1 MSDEP
6 EPITMAIW
14 IALLRGINVGG
25 RNRLPMKSLA
35 SIFTAAGC
43 TDVAT
48 YIQSGNVVFQADIQS
63 VDAFARTIG
72 TAIEARHGFL
82 PGLHLI
88 ERREFA
94 NAIAANPY
102 EHATADPKSL
112 HVFFLNR
119 EPASTAPA
127 AVEELRSP
135 SESFEII
142 GRCLFLHAPDGI
154 ARSKFARVDKA
165 LQTSTT
171 ARNWRTVNQLRAMAD
186 ALGAP
191 TKDT

>member
-1 MSDEP
+1 
-6 EPITMAIW
+6 MAVW
-14 IALLRGINVGG
+14 VALLRGINVGG

-48 YIQSGNVVFQADIQS
+48 YIQSGNVVFSADIQS
-63 VDAFARTIG
+63 VDSFAETIG
-72 TAIEARHGFL
+72 AAIEAEHGFR
-82 PGLHLI
+82 PALHLI
-88 ERREFA
+88 ERSEFA
-94 NAIAANPY
+94 AAIAANPY

-119 EPASTAPA
+119 KPASNARP

-142 GRCLFLHAPDGI
+142 GRCLYLHAPDGI

-165 LQTSTT
+165 LETSTT
-171 ARNWRTVNQLRAMAD
+171 ARNWRTVDQLRTMAEALAAAARD
-186 ALGAP
+186 A
-191 TKDT
+191 